1 MSPTV
6 AVDVRDSVA
15 WMTLDNPPVNALSV
29 ALIDELTGALGENQ
43 PPDIRA
49 VVIRAASGSRVFSAG
64 HDVRELPT
72 TDATR

>member
-29 ALIDELTGALGENQ
+29 ALIDERFI
-43 PPDIRA
+43 PDEYQCIPKLS
-49 VVIRAASGSRVFSAG
+49 ASSSACRL
-64 HDVRELPT
+64 DQCS
-72 TDATR
+72 